1 MPKFELIFLRLFDTF
16 ISNTVDEVPWVKFE
30 FGKCMAVI
38 EIVVR
43 NREYAGIEERILG
56 TEVSLTMFGQDIR
69 TCGQIGRLGIVSSL
83 VIPSQNAPT
92 TRPCRIG

>member
-16 ISNTVDEVPWVKFE
+16 ISPTTVDEVPWVKFE

-69 TCGQIGRLGIVSSL
+69 TCGHIGRLGIVSSL
-83 VIPSQNAPT
+83 VIPSPT
-92 TRPCRIG
+92 TRPCRVG